1 MMCRFFSNFRWIKPS
16 RREKK
21 RKVARDLYEKKR
33 IYIWSIRLLCVLS
46 QCQRDNQRDF
56 QSEIPTL
63 TFHFEIVFSS
73 LYKFCEGMFRRETV
87 HSHFLCLPHLFV
99 FRSPCRAAL
108 LRRKSVFV
116 ATFLRRRPCERDR
129 RPHTAEDVGAAC
141 PVCGGW
147 RVDGRRLF
155 RQASGGDGGGIMQC
169 VCTEVVGNLRRR
181 RK

>member
-16 RREKK
+16 RREKSEESLATCMK
-21 RKVARDLYEKKR
+21 KKR

-87 HSHFLCLPHLFV
+87 HSHFFV
-99 FRSPCRAAL
+99 PPS
-108 LRRKSVFV
+108 
-116 ATFLRRRPCERDR
+116 
-129 RPHTAEDVGAAC
+129 
-141 PVCGGW
+141 
-147 RVDGRRLF
+147 LF
-155 RQASGGDGGGIMQC
+155 RFSVSVSCCPFEAEISFCRNVPLPKALRMGLSPPHC
-169 VCTEVVGNLRRR
+169 RRR
-181 RK
+181 RGCVSGMGWVSARMGRPGCLGRRRASMVGI

>member
-21 RKVARDLYEKKR
+21 RKIARDLYEKKR

-87 HSHFLCLPHLFV
+87 HSHFFVPPSPFRFSVSVPCCPVEAEISFCRNFLC
-99 FRSPCRAAL
+99 
-108 LRRKSVFV
+108 
-116 ATFLRRRPCERDR
+116 RRPCGRGR
-129 RPHTAEDVGAAC
+129 RPHTAEEGGAAC
-141 PVCGGW
+141 PYMWWVSAWTGRPGCL
-147 RVDGRRLF
+147 GRR
-155 RQASGGDGGGIMQC
+155 RGAMEGA
-169 VCTEVVGNLRRR
+169 
-181 RK
+181 

>member
-1 MMCRFFSNFRWIKPS
+1 MCRFFSNFRWIKPS

-56 QSEIPTL
+56 QSEISTL

-87 HSHFLCLPHLFV
+87 HSHFFVPPSLFRFLV
-99 FRSPCRAAL
+99 SVPCCPFEAEI
-108 LRRKSVFV
+108 SFV
-116 ATFLRRRPCERDR
+116 ATFLCRRPCEWGCH
-129 RPHTAEDVGAAC
+129 PHTAEDAGATC
-141 PVCGGW
+141 PVW
-147 RVDGRRLF
+147 DG
-155 RQASGGDGGGIMQC
+155 
-169 VCTEVVGNLRRR
+169 
-181 RK
+181 

>member
-16 RREKK
+16 RRGKK
-21 RKVARDLYEKKR
+21 RKIARDLYEKKR

-87 HSHFLCLPHLFV
+87 HSHFFAPNSEVYDVPITSGQQANEKEHIWFLPLKDGTAPERTKWDV
-99 FRSPCRAAL
+99 FSHKRL
-108 LRRKSVFV
+108 KKLHWTTSV
-116 ATFLRRRPCERDR
+116 TF
-129 RPHTAEDVGAAC
+129 
-141 PVCGGW
+141 
-147 RVDGRRLF
+147 F
-155 RQASGGDGGGIMQC
+155 
-169 VCTEVVGNLRRR
+169 
-181 RK
+181 

>member
-21 RKVARDLYEKKR
+21 RKIARDLYEKKR

-87 HSHFLCLPHLFV
+87 HSHFFVHFSPFLGFSAPHRVVCMLHRRF
-99 FRSPCRAAL
+99 FRASGARCGRSLLTAL
-108 LRRKSVFV
+108 SCSALSCGKSLRVSLRR
-116 ATFLRRRPCERDR
+116 E
-129 RPHTAEDVGAAC
+129 
-141 PVCGGW
+141 
-147 RVDGRRLF
+147 GRSS
-155 RQASGGDGGGIMQC
+155 APA
-169 VCTEVVGNLRRR
+169 
-181 RK
+181 

>member
-1 MMCRFFSNFRWIKPS
+1 MDKALA
-16 RREKK
+16 EGKK
-21 RKVARDLYEKKR
+21 RKIARDLYEKKR

-87 HSHFLCLPHLFV
+87 HSHFFVPPSPFRFSVSVSCCPFEAEISFCRNVPLPK
-99 FRSPCRAAL
+99 AL
-108 LRRKSVFV
+108 RMGLTPPTLPKTS
-116 ATFLRRRPCERDR
+116 
-129 RPHTAEDVGAAC
+129 
-141 PVCGGW
+141 
-147 RVDGRRLF
+147 GRRVRYGMGEREDGAPGLF

-169 VCTEVVGNLRRR
+169 VCTEVVGNLRRG